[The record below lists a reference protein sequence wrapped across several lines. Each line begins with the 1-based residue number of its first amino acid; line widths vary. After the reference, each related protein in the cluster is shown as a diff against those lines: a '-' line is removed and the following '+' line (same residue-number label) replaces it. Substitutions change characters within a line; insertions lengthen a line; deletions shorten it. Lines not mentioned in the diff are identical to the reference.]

1 MERKFLAFSCL
12 VLLISIVY
20 FIYTSYQLHIEN
32 KNQQEVTSELETLF
46 IAPWV
51 ADSVFQYATPEQ
63 AISEPIEGEGELEV
77 FEQDFESVELEE
89 TEAIFDTGGY
99 DEMEAETTDDRIDT
113 LLEALFTEVEPLYGQ
128 QSVILR
134 EITPPSIEL
143 RKLKYRQIE
152 IGLYDLVGASS
163 EETKR
168 LHEEF
173 HRSQDRMQELRTI
186 IAPLEEQL
194 LQLSKE
200 IKQTVFDY
208 GMTVQ
213 EFDKRYG
220 EQYKSWKSER

>member
-12 VLLISIVY
+12 VLLSSIVY

-51 ADSVFQYATPEQ
+51 ADSASQYATPEQ
-63 AISEPIEGEGELEV
+63 STSEPIEGEGELEV

-163 EETKR
+163 EETKW

-173 HRSQDRMQELRTI
+173 HRSQDRMQELRAI